1 MAAASV
7 LATELTRSRLTA
19 TIGELTQLLYRSAY
33 STLMRESRDCSFSL
47 LSPGGDV
54 LVDPPGP
61 FHGSSYHYLVRR
73 VLERYGNDIAAG
85 DVYMTNH
92 PYDAGVP
99 HTPDLAV
106 VVPAFVDDIL
116 VGFSASIAHKSDFGG
131 SVIGSASMGATQ
143 LYQEG
148 LLLPLTRVARGDEH
162 AELNPGVMDIIAA
175 NVRTADLFFGDM
187 RAQLGVTRLG
197 AARLAALAEHTGVE
211 ILQGCFGMLLD
222 QEERALREV
231 IASWPDGETTVTG
244 YLDNDGI
251 RLERPVRI
259 TVTVRIT
266 GDAIEFDLSESDDQA
281 LGPVN
286 MTRMYGD
293 SAVFYSVI
301 SCAAPELGFNDGIR
315 RVVAIKRRPGSLFD
329 PTTLAPVGAATSMQH
344 RLVDLCFEAL
354 GSLVPG
360 VGCGHSG
367 GSGGTVGIE
376 WASSEQR
383 GRSFQYE
390 VLGTAM
396 GAVHDSDGVSGV
408 TAYYTNLGITPVEVL
423 ESQYPVRINR
433 FELITDS
440 GGAGQFRGGMSY
452 RREYEA
458 LAPAAVRRRS
468 ERGRFPA
475 RGIAGGQNGS
485 LARVRV
491 RRADGT
497 SEELPVAGS
506 YELEPHD
513 VLTIEGSGAGGYGD
527 PHSRPAAQV
536 LADVR
541 AGLVSI
547 QAAAERYGVVID
559 ERIELDETATAL
571 ARGSDGAGG

>member
-1 MAAASV
+1 MAASSV
-7 LATELTRSRLTA
+7 LAAELARSRLTA

-33 STLMRESRDCSFSL
+33 STLMRESRDCSISM
-47 LSPGGDV
+47 LSADGDV

-61 FHGSSYHYLVRR
+61 FHGSSYHYLIRR
-73 VLERYGNDIAAG
+73 TLERYGDDLAPG
-85 DVYMTNH
+85 DVFMSNH

-106 VVPAFVDDIL
+106 VVPAFADGTLI
-116 VGFSASIAHKSDFGG
+116 GFSASIAHKSDFGG

-148 LLLPLTRVARGDEH
+148 LLVPLTRVARGNEH

-175 NVRTADLFFGDM
+175 NVRTSDLWFGDM

-197 AARLAALAEHTGVE
+197 AARLAALAEHAGIEVTKGA
-211 ILQGCFGMLLD
+211 FAMLL
-222 QEERALREV
+222 QQGERALREV
-231 IASWPDGETTVTG
+231 IAGWPDGESTVTG

-251 RLERPVRI
+251 RLDRPVRI
-259 TVTVRIT
+259 TVAVRIR
-266 GDAIEFDLSESDDQA
+266 GDQIEFDLSGSDDQA

-286 MTRMYGD
+286 MTKMYSD
-293 SAVFYSVI
+293 SAVFYAVI
-301 SCAAPELGFNDGIR
+301 SCATPDFGFNDGIR
-315 RVVAIKRRPGSLFD
+315 RVVSIVRRPGSLFD
-329 PTTLAPVGAATSMQH
+329 PATLAPVGAATSMQH

-354 GSLVPG
+354 GALVPG
-360 VGCGHSG
+360 AGSAHSG

-376 WASSEQR
+376 WASSGQH

-396 GAVHDSDGVSGV
+396 GAAHDSDGISGV
-408 TAYYTNLGITPVEVL
+408 TTYYTNLGITPVEVL
-423 ESQYPVRINR
+423 ESQYPVRISR

-440 GGAGQFRGGMSY
+440 GGPGRYRGGLSY

-458 LAPAAVRRRS
+458 LVPASVRRRA
-468 ERGRFPA
+468 ERGRFPG
-475 RGIAGGQNGS
+475 RGTAGGHDGS
-485 LARVRV
+485 LARVRI
-491 RRADGT
+491 RRADGRA
-497 SEELPVAGS
+497 EDMPVAGS
-506 YELEPHD
+506 YELATHD

-527 PHSRPAAQV
+527 PRTRPAELV

-541 AGLVSI
+541 AGLVTAE
-547 QAAAERYGVVID
+547 AAAEHYGVVID
-559 ERIELDETATAL
+559 ERLEIDEPATNI
-571 ARGSDGAGG
+571 AREESR

>member
-1 MAAASV
+1 MAAAFV
-7 LATELTRSRLTA
+7 LAAELARSRLTA

-33 STLMRESRDCSFSL
+33 STLMRESRDCSISL
-47 LSPGGDV
+47 LSADGDV

-61 FHGSSYHYLVRR
+61 FHGSSYHYLIRR
-73 VLERYGNDIAAG
+73 TRERYGDDLTPG
-85 DVYMTNH
+85 DVFISNH
-92 PYDAGVP
+92 PFDAGVP

-106 VVPAFVDDIL
+106 VVPAFADGTLI
-116 VGFSASIAHKSDFGG
+116 GFSASIAHKSDFGG

-148 LLLPLTRVARGDEH
+148 LLVPLTRVARGDQH

-175 NVRTADLFFGDM
+175 NVRTPDLFFGDM

-197 AARLAALAEHTGVE
+197 AARLTALAEHAGIEVTRE
-211 ILQGCFGMLLD
+211 AFALLLQ
-222 QEERALREV
+222 QVERALREV
-231 IASWPDGETTVTG
+231 ISGWPDGEITVTG

-251 RLERPVRI
+251 RLDRPVRI
-259 TVTVRIT
+259 TVTVRIR
-266 GDAIEFDLSESDDQA
+266 GDQIEFDLSGSDDQA

-286 MTRMYGD
+286 MPRMYSD
-293 SAVFYSVI
+293 SAVFYTVI
-301 SCAAPELGFNDGIR
+301 SCAAPESGFNDGIR
-315 RVVAIKRRPGSLFD
+315 RVVSIARRPGSLFD
-329 PTTLAPVGAATSMQH
+329 PGPLAPVGAATSMQH

-360 VGCGHSG
+360 SGSAHSG

-376 WASSEQR
+376 WASPGQR
-383 GRSFQYE
+383 ARSFQYE

-396 GAVHDSDGVSGV
+396 GAVHDSDGISGV
-408 TAYYTNLGITPVEVL
+408 TTYHTNLTITPVEVL
-423 ESQYPVRINR
+423 ESQYPVRITR

-440 GGAGQFRGGMSY
+440 GGPGRYRGGLSY

-458 LAPAAVRRRS
+458 LAMASVRRRA

-475 RGIAGGQNGS
+475 RGIAGGHDGS
-485 LARVRV
+485 LARVRI
-491 RRADGT
+491 RRADGRV
-497 SEELPVAGS
+497 EDVPVAGS
-506 YELEPHD
+506 YELTPHD
-513 VLTIEGSGAGGYGD
+513 VLTIEGSGAGGYGN
-527 PHSRPAAQV
+527 PRTRSAELV

-547 QAAAERYGVVID
+547 EAAAEHYSVVID
-559 ERIELDETATAL
+559 EQLELDGPATSV
-571 ARGSDGAGG
+571 AREPSR

>member
-1 MAAASV
+1 MAAATV
-7 LATELTRSRLTA
+7 LATELARSRLTA

-33 STLMRESRDCSFSL
+33 STLMRESRDCSISL
-47 LSPGGDV
+47 LSAEGDV

-73 VLERYGNDIAAG
+73 VLERYGNDLAAN
-85 DVYMTNH
+85 DVFMSNH
-92 PYDAGVP
+92 PYDAGIP

-106 VVPAFVDDIL
+106 VVPAFVDGELI
-116 VGFSASIAHKSDFGG
+116 GFSASIAHKSDFGG

-162 AELNPGVMDIIAA
+162 AELNHGVMDIIAA
-175 NVRTADLFFGDM
+175 NVRTPDLFFGDM

-197 AARLAALAEHTGVE
+197 ASRLADLAAHAGLEVTRS
-211 ILQGCFGMLLD
+211 CFAMLLD
-222 QEERALREV
+222 QGERALREV
-231 IASWPDGETTVTG
+231 IAGWPDGETAVTG

-251 RLERPVRI
+251 RLDRPVRI
-259 TVTVRIT
+259 TVCVRII
-266 GDAIEFDLSESDDQA
+266 GDCIEFDLSDSDDQA

-286 MTRMYGD
+286 MTPMYGD

-301 SCAAPELGFNDGIR
+301 SCATPDFGFNDGIR
-315 RVVAIKRRPGSLFD
+315 RVVSIKRRPGSLFD
-329 PTTLAPVGAATSMQH
+329 PGPLAPVGAATSMQH

-354 GSLVPG
+354 GSLVPDAG
-360 VGCGHSG
+360 SAHSG

-376 WASSEQR
+376 WASSDKG

-440 GGAGQFRGGMSY
+440 AGAGLYRGGLSY

-458 LAPAAVRRRS
+458 LSAASVRRRS

-475 RGIAGGQNGS
+475 RGIAGGQDGAV
-485 LARVRV
+485 ARVSI

-497 SEELPVAGS
+497 LEEMPVAGT
-506 YELEPHD
+506 YELSPHD
-513 VLTIEGSGAGGYGD
+513 LLTIEGSGAGGYGD
-527 PHSRPAAQV
+527 PRARPAELV

-541 AGLVSI
+541 AGMVSAK
-547 QAAAERYGVVID
+547 AAADEYGVVID
-559 ERIELDETATAL
+559 ERREVDQSATAL
-571 ARGSDGAGG
+571 ARGQN

>member
-1 MAAASV
+1 MAASSV
-7 LATELTRSRLTA
+7 LAAELTRSRLTA

-33 STLMRESRDCSFSL
+33 STLMRESRDCSISL
-47 LSPGGDV
+47 TSADGDV

-61 FHGSSYHYLVRR
+61 FHGSSYHYLIRR
-73 VLERYGNDIAAG
+73 TLERYGDDLAPG
-85 DVYMTNH
+85 DVFMSNH

-106 VVPAFVDDIL
+106 VVPAFADGTLI
-116 VGFSASIAHKSDFGG
+116 GFSASIAHKSDFGG

-162 AELNPGVMDIIAA
+162 AELNQGVMDIIAA
-175 NVRTADLFFGDM
+175 NVRTPDLFFGDM

-197 AARLAALAEHTGVE
+197 AARLAALAEHAGVE
-211 ILQGCFGMLLD
+211 VTRESFALLLD
-222 QEERALREV
+222 QGERTLREA
-231 IASWPDGETTVTG
+231 IAGWPDGESTVTG

-251 RLERPVRI
+251 RLDRPVRI
-259 TVTVRIT
+259 TVTVSIR
-266 GDAIEFDLSESDDQA
+266 GDQIEFDLTQSDDQA

-286 MTRMYGD
+286 MTKMYSD
-293 SAVFYSVI
+293 SAVFYAVI
-301 SCAAPELGFNDGIR
+301 SCAAPDFGFNNGIR
-315 RVVAIKRRPGSLFD
+315 RVVSIIRRPGSLFD
-329 PTTLAPVGAATSMQH
+329 PGHLAPVGAATSMQH

-354 GSLVPG
+354 GTLVPG
-360 VGCGHSG
+360 AGSAHSG

-376 WASSEQR
+376 WASDDKR

-396 GAVHDSDGVSGV
+396 GAVHDSDGISGV
-408 TAYYTNLGITPVEVL
+408 TTYYTNLGITPVEVL
-423 ESQYPVRINR
+423 ESQYPMRINR

-440 GGAGQFRGGMSY
+440 AGPGRYRGGLSY

-458 LAPAAVRRRS
+458 LAAASVRRRA

-475 RGIAGGQNGS
+475 RGIEGGHDGS
-485 LARVRV
+485 LARVRI
-491 RRADGT
+491 RRADGQV
-497 SEELPVAGS
+497 EDVPVAGS
-506 YELEPHD
+506 YELAPHD
-513 VLTIEGSGAGGYGD
+513 VLTVEGSGAGGYGD
-527 PHSRPAAQV
+527 PRTRPAELV

-541 AGLVSI
+541 AGMVSVE
-547 QAAAERYGVVID
+547 AAAEHYGVVVDERLDID
-559 ERIELDETATAL
+559 EPATTV
-571 ARGSDGAGG
+571 AREQNQ